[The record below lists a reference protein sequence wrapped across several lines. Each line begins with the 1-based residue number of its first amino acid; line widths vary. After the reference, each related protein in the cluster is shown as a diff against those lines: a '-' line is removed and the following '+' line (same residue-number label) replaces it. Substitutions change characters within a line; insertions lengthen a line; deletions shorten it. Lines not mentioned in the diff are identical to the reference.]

1 MSHPSL
7 YPTGSPLISLH
18 DLPLERPTLSRWYGM
33 LESGE
38 TSIAPQDPAPL
49 TKRSRKILN
58 CEPCRNSKLKC
69 DRNRPCSSCVL
80 RGHASLCYSAEDKD
94 PSTSPRGSPVAS
106 IDSPSMS
113 TVNAT
118 SEFRK
123 IRQSLSLL
131 ESHLT
136 TLQRAPKPPP
146 DTPQNETRPQS
157 QRGLVAHLNSP
168 LSSWPTQLNPGVG
181 PTGWISYLG
190 MRPLPDQQEE
200 QSSSAGHRSPKA
212 LLASYE
218 QDHDLVRLMP
228 SLAVIDA
235 LLDYYFE
242 HCTWL
247 HRPVD
252 SVAFMRRWSNYK
264 SGIWPCRIT
273 LATACVLL
281 ATAVFHLPDGYSV
294 SPGQP
299 PVRSELG
306 TRCYNIALMLMER
319 HGPSTPGRDLD
330 RIELLLA
337 RSFYLALVTVDSEE
351 LWLLRAELVA
361 VGTALGLHR
370 DPGTWGLPNI
380 TAERR
385 RMAWW
390 NIVFLDRWHAFM
402 FGRPYAISSR
412 LFDTQLPVAY
422 NTMDD
427 KSSPVYTV
435 HVLLFR
441 LAYLMGELLDATF
454 LRRVPYGTILDH
466 DRLLQEW
473 LEALPA
479 DIVMDDVTLAQSITA
494 PLAATRRAGV
504 QGAALR
510 LAFLHVR
517 FALHR
522 AHTGGTGALCGEA
535 PEMANS
541 MALAVD
547 AASALL
553 TTGTQLHP
561 TSLGPHAANVVAHL
575 SSLPQHVCAAAVF
588 LTLLIAENP
597 TRLDFQPLRSSV
609 AHAAADLTRFV
620 GRPFA
625 DKALNVLRALEPAYA
640 EPPVQDDEKA
650 QALRTANALA
660 RARAVVF
667 LAQQPYTPVT
677 SPQPGW
683 QPESSVSPEVLPP
696 PVVDISHSPQILWAP
711 GRNALQNPPRK
722 RARLQGPTSLM
733 SSTSFSTP
741 ATPKGDLSSY
751 VMSPAQHPKQHIHS
765 QQDLQGHA
773 TGPSPQSAS
782 VLNFEQSSG
791 LPAFKVPNTNQDSL
805 WSGSIGFEKSE
816 LGQFF
821 EDMDEGKRV
830 A

>member
-1 MSHPSL
+1 
-7 YPTGSPLISLH
+7 
-18 DLPLERPTLSRWYGM
+18 
-33 LESGE
+33 
-38 TSIAPQDPAPL
+38 
-49 TKRSRKILN
+49 
-58 CEPCRNSKLKC
+58 
-69 DRNRPCSSCVL
+69 
-80 RGHASLCYSAEDKD
+80 
-94 PSTSPRGSPVAS
+94 
-106 IDSPSMS
+106 
-113 TVNAT
+113 
-118 SEFRK
+118 
-123 IRQSLSLL
+123 
-131 ESHLT
+131 
-136 TLQRAPKPPP
+136 
-146 DTPQNETRPQS
+146 
-157 QRGLVAHLNSP
+157 
-168 LSSWPTQLNPGVG
+168 
-181 PTGWISYLG
+181 

-200 QSSSAGHRSPKA
+200 SSSAGHHSPKA

-228 SLAVIDA
+228 PLAVIDA
-235 LLDYYFE
+235 LLDHYFE
-242 HCTWL
+242 YCTWL

-252 SVAFMRRWSNYK
+252 AVAFMRRWSNYK

-281 ATAVFHLPDGYSV
+281 ATAVFHLPDGHSV

-299 PVRSELG
+299 PVRPELG
-306 TRCYNIALMLMER
+306 SRCYNIALMLMGR

-337 RSFYLALVTVDSEE
+337 RSYYVALVTVDSEE
-351 LWLLRAELVA
+351 LWQMRAELVA

-370 DPGTWGLPNI
+370 DPGTWNLPNA

-412 LFDTQLPVAY
+412 HFDTQLPVAY
-422 NTMDD
+422 NTVDD

-435 HVLLFR
+435 HILLFR
-441 LAYLMGELLDATF
+441 LAYLMGELTDATF
-454 LRRVPYGTILDH
+454 LRPVPYGTILDH

-479 DIVMDDVTLAQSITA
+479 DIAMDDVTLAQSITA

-510 LAFLHVR
+510 LAFLHAR

-522 AHTGGTGALCGEA
+522 AHACGTGSMCGET
-535 PEMANS
+535 PEMATS

-553 TTGTQLHP
+553 TTGTQLYP

-588 LTLLIAENP
+588 LTLLISENP

-625 DKALNVLRALEPAYA
+625 DKALNVLRALEPAYT
-640 EPPVQDDEKA
+640 EPPVQEDEKG
-650 QALRTANALA
+650 QTLRTANALA

-677 SPQPGW
+677 SPHPGW
-683 QPESSVSPEVLPP
+683 QPESSVSPCEVLPP
-696 PVVDISHSPQILWAP
+696 PAVDVSQSSQILWAAN
-711 GRNALQNPPRK
+711 RSQQNPPPRK

-733 SSTSFSTP
+733 SSTTSFSAP
-741 ATPKGDLSSY
+741 ATPNGDNLSSFI
-751 VMSPAQHPKQHIHS
+751 MSPTPHPKPHNIHPQHE
-765 QQDLQGHA
+765 LQGH
-773 TGPSPQSAS
+773 TSGPSPRSAS

-791 LPAFKVPNTNQDSL
+791 LPAFKVPNTGPDSM
-805 WSGSIGFEKSE
+805 WSASMGFEKGE

-821 EDMDEGKRV
+821 DDIDDGKRV
-830 A
+830 TQLGQ

>member
-1 MSHPSL
+1 
-7 YPTGSPLISLH
+7 
-18 DLPLERPTLSRWYGM
+18 M

-38 TSIAPQDPAPL
+38 TSIAPQDQAPL

-69 DRNRPCSSCVL
+69 DRCGPATGSISRPLTDCPSAAI
-80 RGHASLCYSAEDKD
+80 GHAPPVADP
-94 PSTSPRGSPVAS
+94 PSTNA
-106 IDSPSMS
+106 
-113 TVNAT
+113 VNAT

-136 TLQRAPKPPP
+136 TMQRAPRPPSDAP
-146 DTPQNETRPQS
+146 SGDTRTQP
-157 QRGLVAHLNSP
+157 QRGLLSHLSTP

-190 MRPLPDQQEE
+190 MRPLPDQQDET
-200 QSSSAGHRSPKA
+200 SSAGHRSPKA

-228 SLAVIDA
+228 PLAVIDS
-235 LLDYYFE
+235 LLDHYFE
-242 HCTWL
+242 YCTWL
-247 HRPVD
+247 
-252 SVAFMRRWSNYK
+252 RWSNYK

-281 ATAVFHLPDGYSV
+281 ATAVFHLPDGHSI

-299 PVRSELG
+299 PVRPELG

-330 RIELLLA
+330 RIELLVA
-337 RSFYLALVTVDSEE
+337 RAYYLTLVTVDSEE

-361 VGTALGLHR
+361 VGTAFGLHR
-370 DPGTWGLPNI
+370 DPSAWSLPTN

-412 LFDTQLPVAY
+412 HFDTQLPVAY
-422 NTMDD
+422 NAVDD
-427 KSSPVYTV
+427 KSSPVSTV
-435 HVLLFR
+435 HILLFR
-441 LAYLMGELLDATF
+441 LAYLMGEIMDATS
-454 LRRVPYGTILDH
+454 LRPVPYGTILDH

-473 LEALPA
+473 HESLPV

-510 LAFLHVR
+510 LAFLHAR

-522 AHTGGTGALCGEA
+522 AHAGGSGSLCGET
-535 PEMANS
+535 PEMATS
-541 MALAVD
+541 MALAID
-547 AASALL
+547 AADALL
-553 TTGTQLHP
+553 ATGTQLHP

-588 LTLLIAENP
+588 LTLLIADNP
-597 TRLDFQPLRSSV
+597 TRLDFQHIRTSV
-609 AHAAADLTRFV
+609 SHAATDLTRFV

-625 DKALNVLRALEPAYA
+625 DKALNILRALEPAYA
-640 EPPVQDDEKA
+640 EPPVQDDERA
-650 QALRTANALA
+650 QTLRTANALA

-667 LAQQPYTPVT
+667 LAQQPYTPVA
-677 SPQPGW
+677 SPQPW
-683 QPESSVSPEVLPP
+683 QPEASVSPEEVLPP
-696 PVVDISHSPQILWAP
+696 SVLDLSQSPQVLWAP
-711 GRNALQNPPRK
+711 GRSSVQNPSRK
-722 RARLQGPTSLM
+722 RARLQGPTGLM
-733 SSTSFSTP
+733 SSTRSSTSFSAP
-741 ATPKGDLSSY
+741 ATPKADLSSFI
-751 VMSPAQHPKQHIHS
+751 MSPTQHAKQHIHS
-765 QQDLQGHA
+765 QSELQGNG
-773 TGPSPQSAS
+773 TGPSSQSAP
-782 VLNFEQSSG
+782 VLNFEQASG
-791 LPAFKVPNTNQDSL
+791 LPAFKVPNTSQDSM
-805 WSGSIGFEKSE
+805 WNSPIGFEKGE

-821 EDMDEGKRV
+821 DEMDDGKRV
-830 A
+830 AQMGQ

>member
-1 MSHPSL
+1 MSHPLL
-7 YPTGSPLISLH
+7 YPTRSPLIALL
-18 DLPLERPTLSRWYGM
+18 DLPLERSKLSRCYGM

-38 TSIAPQDPAPL
+38 TSSIAPQDPTPL

-69 DRNRPCSSCVL
+69 
-80 RGHASLCYSAEDKD
+80 HASLCYSAEDKD
-94 PSTSPRGSPVAS
+94 SSTSPRGSPVAS
-106 IDSPSMS
+106 NEPASTS

-136 TLQRAPKPPP
+136 TLQRAPRPPP
-146 DTPQNETRPQS
+146 DAPTNETRAQP
-157 QRGLVAHLNSP
+157 QRGLLAHLSSP

-200 QSSSAGHRSPKA
+200 PSSGGHRSPKA

-228 SLAVIDA
+228 PLAVIDA
-235 LLDYYFE
+235 LLEHYFE
-242 HCTWL
+242 YCTWL

-252 SVAFMRRWSNYK
+252 AVAFMRRWSNYK

-281 ATAVFHLPDGYSV
+281 ATAVFHLPDGHSV
-294 SPGQP
+294 YPGQP
-299 PVRSELG
+299 PVRPELG

-337 RSFYLALVTVDSEE
+337 RPTI
-351 LWLLRAELVA
+351 LLS
-361 VGTALGLHR
+361 
-370 DPGTWGLPNI
+370 DPGTWNFPNM

-390 NIVFLDRWHAFM
+390 NIVFLDRWHAFL

-412 LFDTQLPVAY
+412 HFDTQLPVAY
-422 NTMDD
+422 NTVDD
-427 KSSPVYTV
+427 KSSPIYTV
-435 HVLLFR
+435 HILLFR
-441 LAYLMGELLDATF
+441 LAYLMGELMDATF
-454 LRRVPYGTILDH
+454 LRPVPYGTILDH

-479 DIVMDDVTLAQSITA
+479 DIVMEDVTLAQSITA
-494 PLAATRRAGV
+494 PQAATRRAGV

-510 LAFLHVR
+510 LAFFHAR

-522 AHTGGTGALCGEA
+522 AH
-535 PEMANS
+535 
-541 MALAVD
+541 AVD

-553 TTGTQLHP
+553 ATGAQLHP
-561 TSLGPHAANVVAHL
+561 TSLSPHSANVVAHL

-588 LTLLIAENP
+588 LTLLIAHNP

-683 QPESSVSPEVLPP
+683 HPESSVSPDEVLPP
-696 PVVDISHSPQILWAP
+696 PSVDISHSPQILWAAP
-711 GRNALQNPPRK
+711 SRNSLHQNPRK
-722 RARLQGPTSLM
+722 RSRLQGPTSLM
-733 SSTSFSTP
+733 SSTSYSAP
-741 ATPKGDLSSY
+741 ATPKGDLSSF
-751 VMSPAQHPKQHIHS
+751 VMSPTPHPKQHMHT
-765 QQDLQGHA
+765 QQELQGHT
-773 TGPSPQSAS
+773 TGPGPQQAP
-782 VLNFEQSSG
+782 VLNFDHGSG
-791 LPAFKVPNTNQDSL
+791 LPSFKVANTNQDSM
-805 WSGSIGFEKSE
+805 WSTQIGFEKGE

-821 EDMDEGKRV
+821 DDMDDGKRV
-830 A
+830 AQLGQ

>member
-1 MSHPSL
+1 
-7 YPTGSPLISLH
+7 
-18 DLPLERPTLSRWYGM
+18 M

-38 TSIAPQDPAPL
+38 TSIAPQDQAPL

-80 RGHASLCYSAEDKD
+80 RGHASLCYSADDKD

-106 IDSPSMS
+106 ADPPS
-113 TVNAT
+113 TNAVNAT

-136 TLQRAPKPPP
+136 TMQRTPRPPSDAPSG
-146 DTPQNETRPQS
+146 DTRTQP
-157 QRGLVAHLNSP
+157 QRGLLSHLSTP

-190 MRPLPDQQEE
+190 MRPLPDQQDE
-200 QSSSAGHRSPKA
+200 SSSAGHRSPKA

-228 SLAVIDA
+228 PLAVIDS
-235 LLDYYFE
+235 LLDHYFE
-242 HCTWL
+242 YCTWL
-247 HRPVD
+247 YRPID
-252 SVAFMRRWSNYK
+252 AVAFMRRWSNYK

-281 ATAVFHLPDGYSV
+281 ATAVFHLPDGHSI

-299 PVRSELG
+299 PVRPELG

-330 RIELLLA
+330 RIELLVA
-337 RSFYLALVTVDSEE
+337 RAYYLTLVTVDSEE

-361 VGTALGLHR
+361 VGTAFGLHR
-370 DPGTWGLPNI
+370 DPGAWSLPTN

-412 LFDTQLPVAY
+412 HFDTQLPVAY
-422 NTMDD
+422 NAVDD
-427 KSSPVYTV
+427 KSSPVSMV
-435 HVLLFR
+435 HILLFR
-441 LAYLMGELLDATF
+441 LAYLMGEIMDATS
-454 LRRVPYGTILDH
+454 LRPIPYGSILDQ

-473 LEALPA
+473 HESLPA

-510 LAFLHVR
+510 LAFLHAR

-522 AHTGGTGALCGEA
+522 AHAGGSGSLCGET
-535 PEMANS
+535 PEMATS
-541 MALAVD
+541 MALAID
-547 AASALL
+547 AANALL
-553 TTGTQLHP
+553 ATGTQLHP

-588 LTLLIAENP
+588 LTLLIADNP
-597 TRLDFQPLRSSV
+597 TRLDFQHLRTSV
-609 AHAAADLTRFV
+609 SHAATDLTRFV

-625 DKALNVLRALEPAYA
+625 DKALNILRALEPAYA
-640 EPPVQDDEKA
+640 EPPVQDDERA
-650 QALRTANALA
+650 QTLRTANALA

-677 SPQPGW
+677 SPQPW
-683 QPESSVSPEVLPP
+683 QPEASVSPEEVLPP
-696 PVVDISHSPQILWAP
+696 PVLDLSQSPQVLWAP
-711 GRNALQNPPRK
+711 GRSSVQNPSRK
-722 RARLQGPTSLM
+722 RARLQGPTGLM
-733 SSTSFSTP
+733 SSTRSSTSFSAP
-741 ATPKGDLSSY
+741 ATPKADLSSFI
-751 VMSPAQHPKQHIHS
+751 MSPTQHAKQHIHS
-765 QQDLQGHA
+765 QSELQGNG
-773 TGPSPQSAS
+773 TGPSSHSAP
-782 VLNFEQSSG
+782 VLNFEQASG
-791 LPAFKVPNTNQDSL
+791 LPAFKVPNTSQDSM
-805 WSGSIGFEKSE
+805 WNSPIGFEKGE

-821 EDMDEGKRV
+821 DEMDDGKRV
-830 A
+830 AQMGQ

>member
-1 MSHPSL
+1 
-7 YPTGSPLISLH
+7 
-18 DLPLERPTLSRWYGM
+18 M

-38 TSIAPQDPAPL
+38 TSIAPQDQAPL

-69 DRNRPCSSCVL
+69 DRPCSSCVL

-106 IDSPSMS
+106 IEPPSTS

-131 ESHLT
+131 ESHLIT
-136 TLQRAPKPPP
+136 MQRAPRPPP
-146 DTPQNETRPQS
+146 DALQSETRTQP
-157 QRGLVAHLNSP
+157 QRGLLAHLSAP

-200 QSSSAGHRSPKA
+200 SPSAGHRSPKA

-228 SLAVIDA
+228 PLAVIDA
-235 LLDYYFE
+235 LLDHYFE
-242 HCTWL
+242 YCTWL

-252 SVAFMRRWSNYK
+252 AVAFMRRWSNYK
-264 SGIWPCRIT
+264 SGIWPCRVT

-281 ATAVFHLPDGYSV
+281 ATAVFHLPDGHSV
-294 SPGQP
+294 SPGHP
-299 PVRSELG
+299 PVRPELS
-306 TRCYNIALMLMER
+306 TRCYNISLMLMER

-337 RSFYLALVTVDSEE
+337 RAYYLTLVTVDSEE

-361 VGTALGLHR
+361 VGTAIGLHR
-370 DPGTWGLPNI
+370 DPGSWGLPSN

-390 NIVFLDRWHAFM
+390 NIVFIDRWHAFM

-412 LFDTQLPVAY
+412 HFDTQLPAAY
-422 NTMDD
+422 NAVDD

-435 HVLLFR
+435 HILFFR
-441 LAYLMGELLDATF
+441 LAYLMGELMDATS
-454 LRRVPYGTILDH
+454 LRPVPYGTILDH

-479 DIVMDDVTLAQSITA
+479 DVVMDDVALAQSITA

-510 LAFLHVR
+510 LAFLHAR

-522 AHTGGTGALCGEA
+522 AHTGGTGTLCGET
-535 PEMANS
+535 PEIATS
-541 MALAVD
+541 MALAVH
-547 AASALL
+547 AANALL

-561 TSLGPHAANVVAHL
+561 TSLGPHAANIVAHL

-597 TRLDFQPLRSSV
+597 TRLDFQPLRTSV

-640 EPPVQDDEKA
+640 EPPMQDDEKA
-650 QALRTANALA
+650 QSLRTANALA

-683 QPESSVSPEVLPP
+683 QPESSVSPGEVLPP
-696 PVVDISHSPQILWAP
+696 PVLDISQSPQVLWAP
-711 GRNALQNPPRK
+711 GRNSLQNPRK
-722 RARLQGPTSLM
+722 RARLQGPTPLM
-733 SSTSFSTP
+733 SSTSFSAP
-741 ATPKGDLSSY
+741 PTPKSDLSSFI
-751 VMSPAQHPKQHIHS
+751 MSPTQHPKPHMHS
-765 QQDLQGHA
+765 QQELQGHVA
-773 TGPSPQSAS
+773 GPSPQSAP
-782 VLNFEQSSG
+782 VLNFEQASG
-791 LPAFKVPNTNQDSL
+791 LPAFKDPNTNPDSM
-805 WSGSIGFEKSE
+805 WSTSIGFEKGE

-821 EDMDEGKRV
+821 EEMDDGKRV
-830 A
+830 SQLGQ